1 MHGHGRYFRGVKSSL
16 GGAAVRIPLYRV
28 RCPHCQKTLTV
39 LPHFLRPYSPYT
51 LFAHEGA
58 LVEYATGDQSQEE
71 VAQARDLEPRT
82 FRRWVKALGKQHW
95 AALTG
100 WLAERVLKFRP
111 GLWVTGC
118 YRDVRHRLAGLFR
131 LARAYQAI
139 VNGTGSVPALPLIH
153 VSFQPLF

>member
-16 GGAAVRIPLYRV
+16 GEAAVRIPLYRV

-39 LPHFLRPYSPYT
+39 LPHFLRPYSPYN
-51 LFAHEGA
+51 LIAHEEA
-58 LVEYATGDQSQEE
+58 LMGYATGDQSQEK
-71 VAQARDLEPRT
+71 VAEARDLEPRT
-82 FRRWVKALGKQHW
+82 FRRWVKALGRQHW

-100 WLAERVLKFRP
+100 WLAERVLEFKP
-111 GLWVTGC
+111 GLLVTGC

-139 VNGTGSVPALPLIH
+139 VTGSDSASVLPVIH
-153 VSFQPLF
+153 LGFEPLF